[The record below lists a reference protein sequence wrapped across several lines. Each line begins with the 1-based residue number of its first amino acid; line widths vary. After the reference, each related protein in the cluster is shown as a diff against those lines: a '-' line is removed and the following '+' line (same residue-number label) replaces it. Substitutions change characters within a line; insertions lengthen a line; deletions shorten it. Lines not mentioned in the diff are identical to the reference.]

1 MVEIGVRADR
11 PVRGDTSPGHR
22 VTDEW
27 AGSDIGQNLLVFRCA
42 KTEVAVA
49 CLSTSY
55 VADSVAP
62 VR

>member
-1 MVEIGVRADR
+1 MEIGVRADR

-49 CLSTSY
+49 
-55 VADSVAP
+55 
-62 VR
+62 